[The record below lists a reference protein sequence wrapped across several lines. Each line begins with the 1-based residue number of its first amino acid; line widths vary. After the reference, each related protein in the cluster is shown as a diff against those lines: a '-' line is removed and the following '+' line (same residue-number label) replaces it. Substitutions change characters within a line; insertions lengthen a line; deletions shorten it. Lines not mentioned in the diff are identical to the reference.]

1 MHEPALPPG
10 RETGQPGQ
18 PGDAE
23 AGIEGAGA
31 MRLLD
36 RRALRGWPLPQAD
49 HGADKED
56 RGQVLVVA
64 GSREIVGAALL
75 SATAALRAGAGKLTI
90 ATAASVAPGLALLI
104 PEARVVALPETPAG
118 GLRHDGADLLAD
130 CAARSAA
137 VLVGPGLL
145 DSAGSSEFVL
155 DLLSRLKD
163 VPVILDA
170 LAMDALLQ
178 SPPFAQPVLIT
189 PHAGEMAHLS
199 GQRKDD
205 VQADGPALAREM
217 ARRHNAVI
225 ALKGPTTFIVSPD
238 GGAWRHVSGNAG
250 LGTSGSGDVLAGIMV
265 GLAARGA
272 PLAQAAAWGVV
283 VHALAGKRL
292 ADRHGRVGFLAR
304 ELLAQIPAVLH
315 GL

>member
-1 MHEPALPPG
+1 MREPTGPAG
-10 RETGQPGQ
+10 GETGQ
-18 PGDAE
+18 GDA
-23 AGIEGAGA
+23 AGDGNGHGGAGPIV
-31 MRLLD
+31 LLD
-36 RRALRGWPLPQAD
+36 RRVLRGWPLPEAGHD
-49 HGADKED
+49 SDKEE

-75 SATAALRAGAGKLTI
+75 SAIAALRAGAGKLTI

-118 GLRHDGADLLAD
+118 GLRREGAELLAE
-130 CAARSAA
+130 CAARSGA
-137 VLVGPGLL
+137 VLIGPGLL
-145 DSAGSSEFVL
+145 DSEGSCEFVL
-155 DLLSRLKD
+155 DMLARLRD

-170 LAMDALLQ
+170 LAMDAVLQ
-178 SPPFAQPVLIT
+178 APAFTQPVLLT

-199 GQRKDD
+199 GQPKED
-205 VQADGPALAREM
+205 VQADAPALARAM

-225 ALKGPTTFIVSPD
+225 ALKGATTFIVPPE
-238 GGAWRHVSGNAG
+238 GAAWRHVSGNAG

-272 PLAQAAAWGVV
+272 SLAQAAAWSVV

-292 ADRHGRVGFLAR
+292 AERHGRVGFLAR

-315 GL
+315 SL